1 MTKSTNRAS
10 QNDEIVSVAT
20 LTKKLQ
26 ETVPITPFSEYI
38 PDSVWVNIRYGL
50 GMMAFIVIPSLILG
64 ASVNLLIMGYM
75 SVIVGIYIAAGIMSV
90 IQARHPTRNHTRG
103 ARR

>member
-1 MTKSTNRAS
+1 MTKSTNRAP
-10 QNDEIVSVAT
+10 QNDEIVSVTT

-26 ETVPITPFSEYI
+26 ETVPITPSSEYI

-50 GMMAFIVIPSLILG
+50 GMMAFIAIPPLIPG
-64 ASVNLLIMGYM
+64 ATVKLLIMGYV
-75 SVIVGIYIAAGIMSV
+75 SVINGIYIAAAIMSA

-103 ARR
+103 ARQ